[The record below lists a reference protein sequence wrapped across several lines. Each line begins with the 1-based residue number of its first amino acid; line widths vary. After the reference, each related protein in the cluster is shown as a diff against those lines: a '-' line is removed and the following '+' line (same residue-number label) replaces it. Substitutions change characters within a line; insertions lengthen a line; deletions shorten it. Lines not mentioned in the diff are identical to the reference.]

1 MWHRRQRKSRA
12 STLVPSPSTPLILSP
27 SAPLILSL
35 SKDERSLR
43 MYLSKDERSLRMYV
57 SKDEPGARGSTGSP
71 RAVSGVV
78 ISVAALLIAT
88 APGAQQLSPS
98 ADAAFSSF
106 FHARTAREAAA
117 ASDRIVASEVGFDEA
132 FLRLRQGRVYPR
144 DVARGVVQ
152 ESYRSE
158 TGEYFYT
165 LDVPES
171 YDPARKYQVRVQ
183 LHGGVGRMEAN
194 TPPRPGSNSRLPGVE
209 QIYVMP
215 YACRDA
221 PWWTGRQVDNLRAIL
236 DLVKRTYNVDENRV
250 VVSGVSDGG
259 TGAYY
264 TAMRETTPFAS
275 FLPLNGFILVL
286 KNETSEADG
295 DLFPNNLL
303 NKPLFIVNGGRDL
316 MYPTSVVDPYVEH
329 LKSDGVD
336 LVYRPQPTAA
346 HDTSWCPQ
354 IKDSFKRF
362 VADHPRVPLPD
373 ALSRESGPPNIPS
386 RAHWMVIDRLGA
398 GRPDEPPLPD
408 VNRMPTPPVLD
419 FGIRESGTRINRV
432 VKGSNPEPIGL
443 RSGDVV
449 LTINNQPAF
458 PGTDVADLL
467 RGYPSGR
474 PLLFT
479 VTRGRESVRLAGR
492 YAPTVLPGESDAMF
506 PRQRESGRID
516 LIRTGNRVDARSRG
530 VAAFTL
536 LLSPDQ
542 FDLNRAVTVLVNGRT
557 VFDGIVQRDTRTLL
571 KWAARDNDRTMLF
584 AAELQIALPQ

>member
-1 MWHRRQRKSRA
+1 MMRPLAPALALLGGVALSATQA
-12 STLVPSPSTPLILSP
+12 STP
-27 SAPLILSL
+27 
-35 SKDERSLR
+35 
-43 MYLSKDERSLRMYV
+43 
-57 SKDEPGARGSTGSP
+57 
-71 RAVSGVV
+71 
-78 ISVAALLIAT
+78 AT
-88 APGAQQLSPS
+88 
-98 ADAAFSSF
+98 DAAFSSF

-117 ASDRIVASEVGFDEA
+117 AADRIVASGVGFDEA
-132 FLRLRQGRVYPR
+132 FGRLRQGRVYSR
-144 DVARGVVQ
+144 DVPRGGVQ

-183 LHGGVGRMEAN
+183 LHGGVGRIEAN
-194 TPPRPGSNSRLPGVE
+194 TPPRSGSSGRLPGVE
-209 QIYVMP
+209 QIYVVP
-215 YACRDA
+215 YAWRDA
-221 PWWTGRQVDNLRAIL
+221 PWWTGRQVENLRAIL
-236 DLVKRTYNVDENRV
+236 DVVKRRYNVDENRV

-264 TAMRETTPFAS
+264 TAMRDTTPFAS

-286 KNETSEADG
+286 KNETAEADG

-303 NKPLFIVNGGRDL
+303 NKPLFIVNGGRDP

-329 LKSDGVD
+329 LKKDGVD
-336 LVYRPQPTAA
+336 LVYRPQPNAA
-346 HDTSWCPQ
+346 HDTSWWPEL
-354 IKDSFKRF
+354 KDSFERF

-373 ALSRESGPPNIPS
+373 ALSWESGPPHIPS
-386 RAHWMVIDRLGA
+386 RAHWVIIERLGA
-398 GRPDEPPLPD
+398 ERPDEPSLPD
-408 VNRMPTPPVLD
+408 VNRMSTRPALD
-419 FGIRESGTRINRV
+419 FGIRGSGTRINRV
-432 VKGSNPEPIGL
+432 VKGSNAEQIGL

-449 LTINNQPAF
+449 LTINNQPAS
-458 PGTDVADLL
+458 PGADVADLL
-467 RGYPSGR
+467 RSFPSGR

-479 VTRGRESVRLAGR
+479 VTRGPESVRLTGR

-506 PRQRESGRID
+506 LRQRESGRID

-542 FDLNRAVTVLVNGRT
+542 FDLNRAVTVVVNGRT
-557 VFDGIVQRDTRTLL
+557 VFDGIVQREIRTLL

-584 AAELQIALPQ
+584 AAELQVAVSQ